1 MAQSLVREQILLTYS
16 ALTQGNGLHLE
27 TFPSDTSIPVSGGL
41 GVGYSNT
48 WVETNQV
55 KQSSG
60 LEQHGGRMLISCK
73 PIQQAPSHVPN
84 PIPKDQCSGS
94 VQDQV
99 IRAPENCK
107 VIPEQLLLSQE
118 WSELSALLWSPR
130 ARTKGSSW
138 DLHLFQSSKGR
149 SVCHWVFAPYCMC
162 VFCGRKWERETQF
175 TVCG

>member
-1 MAQSLVREQILLTYS
+1 MGSTLRLFPLTHRYRYLQGLALGILTL
-16 ALTQGNGLHLE
+16 GLK
-27 TFPSDTSIPVSGGL
+27 
-41 GVGYSNT
+41 
-48 WVETNQV
+48 TNQV

-73 PIQQAPSHVPN
+73 LIQQAPSHVPN

-107 VIPEQLLLSQE
+107 AIPEQLLLSQE

-138 DLHLFQSSKGR
+138 DLHLFLSSKGR
-149 SVCHWVFAPYCMC
+149 CVCHWVFALHYMC